1 MRDIMRPVRSQYLQS
16 RPSYQVPVTQKP
28 YTVHVPQNVPVNFVP
43 VSVPTQQLPGIQVV
57 QQDPFT
63 YCEYPD
69 TLSVCC

>member
-1 MRDIMRPVRSQYLQS
+1 M
-16 RPSYQVPVTQKP
+16 PVTQKP

-63 YCEYPD
+63 YCEY
-69 TLSVCC
+69 TFTYCEYTFTYCEYTFTYCEY

>member
-1 MRDIMRPVRSQYLQS
+1 M
-16 RPSYQVPVTQKP
+16 PVTQKP

-63 YCEYPD
+63 YCEY